1 MILISG
7 TIRLPVAGLAA
18 ALPAMTAMMAASRAE
33 PGCIAYAYA
42 QDLLDPGLIHV
53 AERWTDR
60 AALAAHFASPHLAAW
75 RAQFAGL
82 GITERNLILIEGEPE
97 PT

>member
-7 TIRLPVAGLAA
+7 TIRLPADGLAA
-18 ALPAMTAMMAASRAE
+18 ALPAMRAMMAASRVEA
-33 PGCIAYAYA
+33 GCIAYAYA
-42 QDLLDPGLIHV
+42 QDLDDPGLIHV

-60 AALAAHFASPHLAAW
+60 AALAAHFASAHLAQW
-75 RAQFAGL
+75 RAQFGAL
-82 GITERNLILIEGEPE
+82 GIHGRDLILVEGDAE